1 MIRSRHLFKILLLAL
16 PVAET
21 AAQEV
26 TSSVLN
32 LFRYGQ
38 GRSTIGDLKDD
49 VTYLEELMELRVG
62 LPRYLTLGMRLL
74 FDIPPE
80 IGPPFRGIKRRYAE
94 LALEDIMVRAG
105 HSSQLFGRGLALNL
119 FEDRGLAY
127 DTWMD
132 GGKLVYDGSTIR
144 ATALAGRVEFW
155 DSIVVARTEI
165 YDLRAANLEVDPFDW
180 VTLGGSVLV
189 TEGNIPGPAGEKLLE
204 AEIPEVYG
212 SVRFEGLEIYAAWAG
227 KRTTVQ
233 ADTLTSRGTG
243 IYGAV
248 SWTGEGLGL
257 TLEYKDYRFDPR
269 DPFERNDPTR
279 ATRMLPIQNPPTVL
293 REHTWFFL
301 TRALHQ
307 VNFDDEVGL
316 QLEGFLSL
324 GRGATLTASASLAS
338 EHDFYEFNP
347 NTFAFRL
354 KERKVNYLPSTDPE
368 LSPYWELL
376 LEGEHYFG
384 SRGLLRLAA
393 AHRYRTQAILF
404 PGGTNH
410 LIRSTVIPGLIQ
422 IPLSR
427 RLTAT
432 VQLEHEVVSDNY
444 NIAREEY
451 YNQLI
456 ALTLSWAPALT
467 VGGRVE
473 LTTNPSDLS
482 GRDQWFALDLGY
494 RIGGRHTL
502 VLTAGQQRGGQIC
515 VNGVCRYIQPFSGVR
530 FTMQSNI

>member
-1 MIRSRHLFKILLLAL
+1 M
-16 PVAET
+16 
-21 AAQEV
+21 
-26 TSSVLN
+26 
-32 LFRYGQ
+32 
-38 GRSTIGDLKDD
+38 
-49 VTYLEELMELRVG
+49 YLEELMELRVG
-62 LPRYLTLGMRLL
+62 LPKYLTLGVRLL

-80 IGPPFRGIKRRYAE
+80 IGPVFRGIKRRYAE
-94 LALEDIMVRAG
+94 VTVDDFMVRAG
-105 HSSQLFGRGLALNL
+105 HSSRLFGRGLSLNL

-132 GGKLVYDGSTIR
+132 GAMLVYDGNNIR
-144 ATALAGRVEFW
+144 ATALAGRVEYW

-165 YDLRAANLEVDPFDW
+165 YDLRAANLEVSPFDW
-180 VTLGGSVLV
+180 VTLGGSFVM
-189 TEGNIPGPAGEKLLE
+189 TDGKIPGPNEERLLE
-204 AEIPEVYG
+204 AEIPHIYG
-212 SVRFEGLEIYAAWAG
+212 SLRIGDIEVYAAWAD
-227 KRTTVQ
+227 KRTTVLT
-233 ADTLTSRGTG
+233 DTMTSRGAG
-243 IYGAV
+243 IYGAI
-248 SWTGEGLGL
+248 SWTGDGVGLAL
-257 TLEYKDYRFDPR
+257 DYKDYRFDPR
-269 DPFERNDPTR
+269 GPFERNDPTR
-279 ATRMLPIQNPPTVL
+279 ATRMLPIQNPPIVL

-316 QLEGFLSL
+316 QLEGFLSI
-324 GRGATLTASASLAS
+324 GRGTTVTANASLSS

-347 NTFAFRL
+347 NTFVFTK
-354 KERKVNYLPSTDPE
+354 KERERDYLPSTDPG

-393 AHRYRTQAILF
+393 AHRQYTLAVVS

-422 IPLSR
+422 IPLFS

-432 VQLEHEVVSDNY
+432 VQVEHERVSDNY
-444 NIAREEY
+444 NVAREEY
-451 YNQLI
+451 YNQLF
-456 ALTLSWAPALT
+456 ALNLSWAPAFT
-467 VGGRVE
+467 FGGRIE
-473 LTTNPSDLS
+473 FTTNPSDLS

-494 RIGGRHTL
+494 RIGGKHTL
-502 VLTAGQQRGGQIC
+502 VLTFGQQRGGQIC